1 MNVKEELHDLK
12 ERVTALEEA
21 FNSGPS
27 IMTPQDSV
35 PLPAFS
41 DVHRDR
47 RLQGRIFRNSA
58 AFNKAVSMLSEG
70 ASYVAVAEALNALP
84 DFTTSK
90 SSVHR
95 FWKRL
100 GQLQEGRRDTQ
111 RPEQ

>member
-1 MNVKEELHDLK
+1 MNIKVRLRKLE
-12 ERVTALEEA
+12 ERVTALEENL
-21 FNSGPS
+21 NSVAS
-27 IMTPQDSV
+27 IV
-35 PLPAFS
+35 PPNDVDPLAAFS

-100 GQLQEGRRDTQ
+100 GQLQEGRRDTR